1 MKDMALIYFLLKEK
15 KFFTPKDEK
24 VLNGV
29 VRHFIE
35 IISKKI
41 TLNL

>member
-15 KFFTPKDEK
+15 NFTPKDEK

-35 IISKKI
+35 IISKK
-41 TLNL
+41 